1 MTVGKNWLKRY
12 LKEADVKK
20 IGEAVKI
27 AENKTT
33 GEIIP
38 MIVRQSTPTGH
49 IATIYGLLIFCSFLI
64 IDLETSLSN
73 WDMNYLW
80 TLPAIAIGSFL
91 VGTVISKLDF
101 AKRLFLSNRDMQA
114 EVLER
119 AELEFYRGRFN
130 ETAAHTGVLIFVSL
144 LERRVV
150 VLADKGISGELPPS
164 TWDDIVSAMT
174 DSLKEHDFLA
184 GMTKAIQKCGD
195 ILAET
200 FPAGADHKNQISN
213 ELVIR
218 E

>member
-1 MTVGKNWLKRY
+1 VTVGNWLKRY
-12 LKEADVKK
+12 LKESDIAK
-20 IGEAVKI
+20 ISEAVRL
-27 AENKTT
+27 AETKTS

-49 IATIYGLLIFCSFLI
+49 IPIIYGLLIFCSLLI

-73 WDMNYLW
+73 WDVNYMW
-80 TLPAIAIGSFL
+80 TLPTVAIGSFL
-91 VGTVISKLDF
+91 VGTVVSKF
-101 AKRLFLSNRDMQA
+101 NWTKRLFLSNRDMQA
-114 EVLER
+114 EVMER

-150 VLADKGISGELPPS
+150 VLADKGISVRLSQS
-164 TWDDIVSAMT
+164 TWDDVVGVMT
-174 DSLKEHDFLA
+174 ENLKQQDFLS
-184 GMTKAIQKCGD
+184 GMTKAIQKCGE
-195 ILAET
+195 ILANE
-200 FPAGADHKNQISN
+200 FPADKINPNEISN